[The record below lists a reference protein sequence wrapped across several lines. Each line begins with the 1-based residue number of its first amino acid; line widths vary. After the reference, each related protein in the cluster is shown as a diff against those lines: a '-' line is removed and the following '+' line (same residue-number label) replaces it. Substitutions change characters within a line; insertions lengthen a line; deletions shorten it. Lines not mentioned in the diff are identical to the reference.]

1 MFFVALYALLLYSHL
16 LVLPMAKQP
25 PVPSGVL
32 GAWVMHHVT
41 AWGGWSKLLAY
52 LHIVGQALLVN
63 YIVNRYKM
71 QPDPTYLPAVGYILV
86 MGFFHYTPGLNPVL
100 LANTFFII
108 AIWELFKTYRE
119 SKCADNIFNIGFW
132 LAVGSL
138 CYLPVGVFLLLG
150 IVGMLMLR
158 SSNFKDYLIL
168 FIGFLIPYF
177 LAGTGFFLTDAL
189 PEFSQRQFHNNFGIK
204 DFLTRRDFWDYLKP
218 AITILAIIGFAVA
231 SGNLNTRTSAQAQK
245 NYSLLF
251 WILIISI
258 FSITFQLGITT
269 EHLLLVAMPLGVLSA
284 AALTRIK
291 NITTA
296 ELTHLA
302 ILIIILGY
310 QYRSILV

>member
-1 MFFVALYALLLYSHL
+1 MLFVALYALLLYSHL
-16 LVLPMAKQP
+16 LILPMAKQP

-32 GAWVMHHVT
+32 GEWVMHHVAT
-41 AWGGWSKLLAY
+41 WGSWSKLLAY
-52 LHIVGQALLVN
+52 LHIVVQALLVN

-86 MGFFHYTPGLNPVL
+86 MGFFHYTSGLNPVL

-108 AIWELFKTYRE
+108 AVWELFKTYRANK
-119 SKCADNIFNIGFW
+119 SADNIFNVGFW
-132 LAVGSL
+132 LSVGSL

-150 IVGMLMLR
+150 IVGMFMLR

-177 LAGTGFFLTDAL
+177 LVGTGFFLTDAF
-189 PEFSQRQFHNNFGIK
+189 PEFLQRQFHNNIGIK
-204 DFLTRRDFWDYLKP
+204 DFLTRRDFFDYLKP

-245 NYSLLF
+245 NYTLLY

-269 EHLLLVAMPLGVLSA
+269 EHLLLVAMPLGILSA

-291 NITTA
+291 NITAA

-302 ILIIILGY
+302 ILMVILGY

>member
-1 MFFVALYALLLYSHL
+1 MFFVALYALLLYSHIL
-16 LVLPMAKQP
+16 ILPMAKQP
-25 PVPSGVL
+25 PVSSGVL
-32 GAWVMHHVT
+32 GAWVMHHVV

-71 QPDPTYLPAVGYILV
+71 QPDPTYLPAVGYVLV
-86 MGFFHYTPGLNPVL
+86 LGFFHYTPGLNPVL
-100 LANTFFII
+100 LANTFLII

-119 SKCADNIFNIGFW
+119 SKCADNIFNVGLW

-138 CYLPVGVFLLLG
+138 CYLPVGIFLLLG

-177 LAGTGFFLTDAL
+177 LAGTGFFLTDAF
-189 PEFSQRQFHNNFGIK
+189 PEFLQRQFHNNFGIK

-218 AITILAIIGFAVA
+218 AITILAIIGFAIA

-269 EHLLLVAMPLGVLSA
+269 EHLLLVAMPFGILSA

-291 NITTA
+291 NITAA

-302 ILIIILGY
+302 ILMIILGY